1 MSALPR
7 KRWTP
12 ETYLTFEG
20 DSEEK
25 HEYIGG
31 EVYSMT
37 GASENHNLIVANT
50 IIALGIQLRKRPCKL
65 YPSDMLLHIPAV
77 NDYYYPDITVVC
89 GEANIV
95 HDKRDILLNPTLI
108 IEVLSPSTENYDRGD
123 KFHHY
128 ASIPELRAYVLID
141 SQRRRIECFARQ
153 EDGAWQIDLIAD
165 DDTRALELKAIDC
178 SLILADVYEGVE
190 FEGQEG

>member
-12 ETYLTFEG
+12 ETYLAFER

-25 HEYIGG
+25 HEYISG

-65 YPSDMLLHIPAV
+65 YPSDMLLHIAAV

-89 GEANIV
+89 GEANII

-108 IEVLSPSTENYDRGD
+108 IEVLSPSTEQHDRGS
-123 KFHHY
+123 KFENY
-128 ASIPELRAYVLID
+128 LTLD
-141 SQRRRIECFARQ
+141 SLQ
-153 EDGAWQIDLIAD
+153 EYLLIAQD
-165 DDTRALELKAIDC
+165 RPHLE
-178 SLILADVYEGVE
+178 
-190 FEGQEG
+190 Q